1 MALIQDPE
9 TKRKEAETRLI
20 ALRAQ
25 QMQLAKDIEIAE
37 REAKGISE
45 VCPGVTRARDVLFVD
60 FEKCKFNNDVEF
72 DYCLDP
78 DCFDEPSF
86 NAGRDVCY
94 SSFEECNSIDR
105 LIEKAKYWR
114 KAYDDVLTLFTTQKE
129 LGARYI
135 QCRYNCAPEAFD
147 FDIDESITPRKG
159 RKRK

>member
-25 QMQLAKDIEIAE
+25 QEQLVKDIEIAE
-37 REAKGISE
+37 REAKGISD
-45 VCPGVTRARDVLFVD
+45 VCPGITRARDVLFVD
-60 FEKCKFNNDVEF
+60 FDTCKFGGEVGF

-78 DCFDEPSF
+78 DYYDEVSF
-86 NAGRDVCY
+86 NAGCEDYY
-94 SSFEECNSIDR
+94 SSFDECNSIDR

-114 KAYDDVLTLFTTQKE
+114 DAYDSVIKLFTAQKE

-135 QCRYNCAPEAFD
+135 QNRCDCSPEEFNFD
-147 FDIDESITPRKG
+147 HPPKATR